1 MNSNKLTDG
10 QTSYLRRAVTEGNGL
25 IEIGELAKSLG
36 KRKGNLIRKLEDSF
50 SKDALLKMRSGY
62 LQRGGKGATR
72 EVSTYMLPPKVAG
85 ALAMSYDLQLGVT
98 VLTILEEAINA
109 VNKADAALKAGDHEA
124 AQKALST
131 FREQR
136 VAYLQYKPDGTE
148 AADRRTALARIGRRT
163 QAEGIQ
169 S

>member
-1 MNSNKLTDG
+1 MSNKLTVS
-10 QTSYLRRAVTEGNGL
+10 QTAYLRRAVTDGNGL
-25 IEIGELAKSLG
+25 IELGELAKGLG
-36 KRKGNLIRKLEDSF
+36 KRKGNIIRKLEDSF
-50 SKDALLKMRSGY
+50 PEERLLKMRTRY
-62 LQRGGKGATR
+62 LQQGGNGAKQTV
-72 EVSTYMLPPKVAG
+72 ETYMLPPKIAG

-98 VLTILEEAINA
+98 VLTILEEAMTTIT
-109 VNKADAALKAGDHEA
+109 KAEAALKAGDHQS
-124 AQKALST
+124 AQEALST

-148 AADRRTALARIGRRT
+148 ADDRRTALARIGRRT